1 MARVSFAG
9 NFFAA
14 GGIETIAVELAD
26 AALTVRDAAVCL
38 CSTDEIY
45 AKEAA
50 TAVKALA
57 AAGARHIYLAGRPRD
72 AAPLSA
78 AGIGT
83 FIFAGCDALAT
94 LRAAHDILGIR

>member
-1 MARVSFAG
+1 EPYERLRNASDRVLAATGTRPRVLLVTLGTPAEFTPRASFAG

-14 GGIETIAVELAD
+14 GGIETVAVELAD
-26 AALTVRDAAVCL
+26 APVTVRDAAVCL

-57 AAGARHIYLAGRPRD
+57 EAGARHIYLAGRP
-72 AAPLSA
+72 
-78 AGIGT
+78 
-83 FIFAGCDALAT
+83 
-94 LRAAHDILGIR
+94 